1 MELRLAVVQPE
12 TLTGADAPRNV
23 DRAVAYIRR
32 AAGEGARLVALPE
45 TYPGP
50 HTVPVSYSPHE
61 ALSAVAREEK
71 VYVVGGAVE
80 YVRPDDSGHAPC
92 HNCLYLYGPTG
103 ERIGTYR
110 RTTPPGPWIYEGG
123 TFWDFKYQEAGDLPV
138 FDTDFGKLGILMCSE
153 VYVPE
158 LARIM
163 ALQGAVVTLLPAG
176 LWPPELHETWRTLLW
191 ARAIENLMITATSR
205 NILAG
210 GSGHAII
217 CSPEEVLLEARGPGV
232 FTATVDLAR
241 VQWLREQVDRPVER
255 RPWRTKPGIFKQWL
269 RPELYGPLAGGSPR
283 D

>member
-12 TLTGADAPRNV
+12 TLTGAEAPKNV
-23 DRAVAYIRR
+23 DRAVGYIRQ
-32 AAGEGARLVALPE
+32 AARDGARLVALPE

-50 HTVPVSYSPHE
+50 YTVPVDYSPHE

-80 YVRPDDSGHAPC
+80 YVRPDDAGHAPC

-123 TFWDFKYQEAGDLPV
+123 PFWDFKYQEADELPV
-138 FDTDFGKLGILMCSE
+138 FDTEFGKLGILMCSE

-163 ALQGAVVTLLPAG
+163 ALQGAVITLLPAG

-217 CSPEEVLLEARGPGV
+217 CSPEEILLESRRPGV
-232 FTATVDLAR
+232 FTVTVDLGR
-241 VQWLREQVDRPVER
+241 LQWLREEMDRPLER

-269 RPELYGPLAGGSPR
+269 RPELYGPISVKRTSA
-283 D
+283 